1 METAALLRR
10 ARAREPEAVAE
21 LFRRALPHV
30 REMARAR
37 LRAGNPLRAALD
49 SEDLLQEALLR
60 AWRALDQAA
69 FDGFAPFAAW
79 LARIVEHTLHD
90 AARAEARLKRGAGRK
105 LSADE
110 AVFLSSVPALQPTPS
125 EVQMGA
131 ELAERALAALAAM
144 DERSREAILLRRNLG
159 CSFAEI
165 TRRLGLAGEAQART
179 LLSRALAELAR
190 RLDEPQA

>member
-37 LRAGNPLRAALD
+37 LGPRNALRASLD

-69 FDGFAPFAAW
+69 FDGFAAFAGW
-79 LARIVEHTLHD
+79 LARIVENTLHD
-90 AARAEARLKRGAGRK
+90 AARAEARLKRGADRR

-110 AVFLSSVPALQPTPS
+110 AVFLSQVPTMDPTPS
-125 EVQMGA
+125 QVRMGA

-144 DERSREAILLRRNLG
+144 DERQREAILLRRNLG

-165 TRRLGLAGEAQART
+165 AARLGLAGVAQART

-190 RLDEPQA
+190 RLDEPRA